1 MWGYENVLALL
12 ADPAD
17 EEHASMLEWV
27 GGSLDLDGFETSEFA
42 DNLKVG
48 SMLEP

>member
-1 MWGYENVLALL
+1 MSGYENLLAVL

-27 GGSLDLDGFETSEFA
+27 GGSFDPDGFEMSEFA
-42 DNLKVG
+42 DNLKAG